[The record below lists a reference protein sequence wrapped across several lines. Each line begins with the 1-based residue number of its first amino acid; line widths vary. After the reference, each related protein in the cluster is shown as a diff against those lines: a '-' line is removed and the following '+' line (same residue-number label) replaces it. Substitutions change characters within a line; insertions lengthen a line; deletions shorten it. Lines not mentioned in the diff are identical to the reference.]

1 MLLAFSRA
9 AALPSARSLAMS
21 GLGALSRVLSREL
34 LGLEDSIDGRGAGAE
49 GVALAG
55 AFDGEAGVA
64 TGAREGT
71 SLDED
76 ELGEGVYRGDSSR
89 ERFTSLADG
98 ARSMRGSGRKSGRAS
113 LRERSTCIGCSGCS
127 MRGAGTGAGVRGAGA
142 DRTSG
147 TTADGV
153 RGAGVERTSGTTGTG
168 GAGGVEGT
176 GATRGETFGRS
187 FAPSAERLLES
198 ELPGNGRLST
208 RRSSRS
214 LRASRSPNPPR
225 STGATI
231 RLSGS
236 CGTLR
241 VPESVPEGVPDG
253 VPEGE
258 TEGVT
263 GRT

>member
-1 MLLAFSRA
+1 M
-9 AALPSARSLAMS
+9 
-21 GLGALSRVLSREL
+21 
-34 LGLEDSIDGRGAGAE
+34 DGRGAGAE
-49 GVALAG
+49 GVALAD

-89 ERFTSLADG
+89 ERLTSLADG